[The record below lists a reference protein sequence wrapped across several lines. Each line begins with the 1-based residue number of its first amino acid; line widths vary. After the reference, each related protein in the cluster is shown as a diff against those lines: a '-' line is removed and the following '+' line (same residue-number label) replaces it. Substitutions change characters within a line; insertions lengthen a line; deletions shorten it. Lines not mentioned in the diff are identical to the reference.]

1 MLLDIIPY
9 LCNKITA
16 KAYNYDIK
24 FSHIYQNKAERSLYT
39 YGKDLEQIRAFF
51 GEEKE
56 LKKILIPHVGKFLK
70 SDELLKK
77 RGKDGELLVRAKPTI
92 DKTKRIFRMLMVWAK
107 EQGYIEHLPL
117 PKELEVNKGK
127 IKEEEQMKD

>member
-1 MLLDIIPY
+1 MTTLKQACEEFLEY
-9 LCNKITA
+9 LKT
-16 KAYNYDIK
+16 
-24 FSHIYQNKAERSLYT
+24 QNKAERSLYT

-77 RGKDGELLVRAKPTI
+77 KGKDGELLDRAKPTI
-92 DKTKRIFRMLMVWAK
+92 DKTKRIFRMLMIWAR

>member
-1 MLLDIIPY
+1 MNMTLKQACEEFLTY
-9 LCNKITA
+9 LRI
-16 KAYNYDIK
+16 
-24 FSHIYQNKAERSLYT
+24 QNKAERSLYT

-77 RGKDGELLVRAKPTI
+77 KGKDEELLDRAKPTI

-107 EQGYIEHLPL
+107 EQGYIENLPL

-127 IKEEEQMKD
+127 IKKEEQKVSE